1 MKTNTPQFDFTT
13 VGKRTPYKVPDGYFE
28 ASEQLLKARSY
39 RATTVVHRTSL
50 HRTLNWSFAIAAAIA
65 LVIGI
70 FGILR
75 TTLPTNIPSDMPL
88 YSQTVSADEPLYSQT
103 DDTSDDWSDFADADI
118 FLDNMTW

>member
-1 MKTNTPQFDFTT
+1 MKQDIFEK
-13 VGKRTPYKVPDGYFE
+13 VGKRTPYRTPDGYFE

-50 HRTLNWSFAIAAAIA
+50 HRALSWSFGIAAAIA
-65 LVIGI
+65 FVIGI

-75 TTLPTNIPSDMPL
+75 TTLPTSVPSDSPF

-103 DDTSDDWSDFADADI
+103 DDASDDWSDFADADI